1 MSDVFISYASSSRAV
16 AARLAAGVER
26 LGYKVWWD
34 TELLPHDQYGQM
46 IERQLEA
53 AKCVIVLWSDDARE
67 SRWVLSEANRALG
80 EGKLIQG
87 NLSDRLPPLPFDQ
100 IQIVD
105 LDGWKGDD
113 DHPGWMRIAA
123 SVHHLAGGKPLSP
136 LGLLS
141 AARTLPRKA
150 VPQARALVVAGVI
163 CLSALPLIAERI
175 LLSDAQ
181 DFLRNQL
188 TPVAVFLVTI
198 ALLLFVPGRRQ
209 MLRTGLIAAAVVGS
223 LAAVT
228 AQAMLA
234 ANFIESDPENK
245 PMLLGCG
252 AIPESCTALRNHNLT
267 CTTAASV
274 CPFDGNDLPKEVLNF
289 IGYKPDDLYGQ
300 QGIERVKLWMHLA
313 WNGLFLSLAVLGAAL
328 LAPLVPPRRVN

>member
-1 MSDVFISYASSSRAV
+1 MSDVFISYASSSRPV
-16 AARLAAGVER
+16 AAQLAAAVER

-105 LDGWKGDD
+105 LEGWKGDD
-113 DHPGWMRIAA
+113 DHPGWARIAA

-141 AARTLPRKA
+141 AARVLPRA
-150 VPQARALVVAGVI
+150 ARPQALGLVIAGVLGI
-163 CLSALPLIAERI
+163 STLPLIAGQI
-175 LLSDAQ
+175 LLTEAQ
-181 DFLRNQL
+181 TFLRTPL
-188 TPVAVFLVTI
+188 TALAAFLVAV
-198 ALLLFVPGRRQ
+198 ALLLFVPGRSSK
-209 MLRTGLIAAAVVGS
+209 LRTGLIAVAVAGS
-223 LAAVT
+223 LAAVA
-228 AQAMLA
+228 AQAVLA
-234 ANFIESDPENK
+234 GEFIVSGEWTERPL
-245 PMLLGCG
+245 LLGCG
-252 AIPESCTALRNHNLT
+252 VPPEKCTALREMGMS
-267 CTTAASV
+267 CASPAAM
-274 CPFDGNDLPKEVLNF
+274 CPLDGND
-289 IGYKPDDLYGQ
+289 PDGILSYYNNEPAKVYG
-300 QGIERVKLWMHLA
+300 ERGLGRVQLWMHLA

-328 LAPLVPPRRVN
+328 LAPLVPPRRAN

>member
-16 AARLAAGVER
+16 AARLAEGVER

-80 EGKLIQG
+80 ESKLIQG
-87 NLSDRLPPLPFDQ
+87 NLSNRLPPLPFDQ
-100 IQIVD
+100 IQVVD
-105 LDGWKGDD
+105 LEGWKGED
-113 DHPGWMRIAA
+113 DHPGWARIAA

-150 VPQARALVVAGVI
+150 VPPARALVAAGVVA
-163 CLSALPLIAERI
+163 LAALPLIAGQI
-175 LLSDAQ
+175 LLSGEQ
-181 DFLRNQL
+181 EFLRNPL
-188 TPVAVFLVTI
+188 TALAVFLVAV
-198 ALLLFVPGRRQ
+198 ALLLFLPGRGQ
-209 MLRTGLIAAAVVGS
+209 MLRTGLIAAGVAGALV
-223 LAAVT
+223 AVT

-234 ANFIESDPENK
+234 GRFIVSGPEDK

-252 AIPESCTALRNHNLT
+252 ATPAACGALRELNLT
-267 CTTAASV
+267 CTTPASV
-274 CPFDGNDLPKEVLNF
+274 CPFDGNDLPKEVLDA
-289 IGYKPDDLYGQ
+289 IGNQPDDLYGQ
-300 QGIERVKLWMHLA
+300 IGIARVRRWMHLA

-328 LAPLVPPRRVN
+328 LAPLIPSRRAN